1 MSFAAKNHE
10 EKPYNMCLD
19 CVHIGKNCDGPNFL
33 AMSIERWCEWCHLR
47 KEYLDWTNAH
57 VAELAGV
64 SKISVDRV
72 MSGNVKD
79 LRISTMQS
87 ITKALVNGSW
97 GQYPCAMADFTDKE
111 VVYQDNPEMVHECNR
126 LKSALELITA
136 EHKAELNAAREDTEK
151 RLQYLKDQI
160 AFKENQMAE
169 KDKQIAE
176 KDKRLAE
183 RYDFLKRK
191 DKNIAILSA
200 MLTISVL
207 VIIAALVVDVMNPDM
222 GFFWLGQLFAPKGF
236 SFTDLFGSL

>member
-1 MSFAAKNHE
+1 MSFAAKKHE
-10 EKPYNMCLD
+10 EKPYNKCLD
-19 CVHIGKNCDGPNFL
+19 CEHIGINCDGPNFL
-33 AMSIERWCEWCHLR
+33 AMTTERWCEWCHLR
-47 KEYLDWTNAH
+47 KEHLDWTNAY

-97 GQYPCAMADFTDKE
+97 GQYPCAMAEAAKHPDTD
-111 VVYQDNPEMVHECNR
+111 HECKR
-126 LKSALELITA
+126 LKSALEMVTA
-136 EHKAELNAAREDTEK
+136 EHKAELKAAHDDTEK

-160 AFKENQMAE
+160 AFKEQQMAA
-169 KDKQIAE
+169 KDKLL
-176 KDKRLAE
+176 DE

-191 DKNIAILSA
+191 DRNIAILST

-207 VIIAALVVDVMNPDM
+207 VIITALVMDRLNPDI
-222 GFFWLGQLFAPKGF
+222 GFFWLGQMFSPKGF